1 MARIPVPM
9 ESSIAGAIFREN
21 RPQIINRVEL
31 DPRHYREVGQ
41 KIKFETRSLIGVPMR
56 IKDNVTGVLEALN
69 QREGSF
75 DEDDAAILSIIASQA
90 AVAINNARLLD
101 ALQKAYQELGKVHK
115 IKSDFIAIASHEL
128 RTPLG
133 VILGY
138 AAFLKED
145 AQGQSLE
152 LAEAVLNAAM
162 RMRSVVEEMTSVNL
176 LQVGSTELVL
186 ERAPVALL
194 VKSALQE
201 NEEMAET
208 KQQTITL
215 ELPAEPLWV
224 RVDPPKITLAISNL
238 LNNAVKFTP
247 GGGRMVA
254 RAFLKGGEVW
264 IQVQD
269 NGIGLPASE
278 LERIFDEFYQVA
290 SHMTRRHGGIGMGL
304 SIARGLVNVH
314 NGRVWAE
321 SAGDNLG
328 STFTIA
334 LPLAN

>member
-1 MARIPVPM
+1 
-9 ESSIAGAIFREN
+9 
-21 RPQIINRVEL
+21 
-31 DPRHYREVGQ
+31 
-41 KIKFETRSLIGVPMR
+41 
-56 IKDNVTGVLEALN
+56 
-69 QREGSF
+69 
-75 DEDDAAILSIIASQA
+75 
-90 AVAINNARLLD
+90 
-101 ALQKAYQELGKVHK
+101 
-115 IKSDFIAIASHEL
+115 
-128 RTPLG
+128 
-133 VILGY
+133 
-138 AAFLKED
+138 
-145 AQGQSLE
+145 
-152 LAEAVLNAAM
+152 
-162 RMRSVVEEMTSVNL
+162 
-176 LQVGSTELVL
+176 
-186 ERAPVALL
+186 
-194 VKSALQE
+194 
-201 NEEMAET
+201 MAET

-215 ELPAEPLWV
+215 ELPTEPLWV

-238 LNNAVKFTP
+238 MNNAVKFTP

-304 SIARGLVNVH
+304 SNARGLVNVH